1 MRAADR
7 GLLVVVLG
15 CHGSGKSTLVNAVVA
30 QLPRRGVTVS
40 RSYLG
45 RAQDPRLL
53 ARLRP
58 VIESLAHRLV
68 GRRTGNGTGP
78 DPVAGSR
85 LHALA
90 AWWYALNLAGRYHRR
105 VRPLLQRGGV
115 VVVDRY
121 VDDLAVMPGAP
132 PGSLALARR
141 LVPRPDL
148 LLHVESPLATVTARR
163 PEQPAARLA
172 FEMAGFR
179 QVCADPPPGVVVH
192 RISGENDHLVGAVD
206 EVVAL
211 VTDRLRYRRTAG
223 RHRSSH
229 HQ

>member
-15 CHGSGKSTLVNAVVA
+15 CHGSGKSTLVSALVE
-30 QLPRRGVTVS
+30 QLRQRGITVS
-40 RSYLG
+40 RCYLG
-45 RAQDPRLL
+45 RAQDPRPLTH
-53 ARLRP
+53 LRP

-68 GRRTGNGTGP
+68 ARRTDDATSP

-90 AWWYALNLAGRYHRR
+90 AWWYALNLAGRFHRHA
-105 VRPLLQRGGV
+105 RPLLRRDGV
-115 VVVDRY
+115 LVVDRY

-132 PGSLALARR
+132 PASLALARR

-148 LLHVESPLATVTARR
+148 LLHVESPLDTVTARR

-179 QVCADPPPGVVVH
+179 QVCADQPPEVAVH
-192 RISGENDHLVGAVD
+192 RISGDNDDLVGAVD

-211 VTDRLRYRRTAG
+211 VTDRLRYRQAAG
-223 RHRSSH
+223 RRRSH